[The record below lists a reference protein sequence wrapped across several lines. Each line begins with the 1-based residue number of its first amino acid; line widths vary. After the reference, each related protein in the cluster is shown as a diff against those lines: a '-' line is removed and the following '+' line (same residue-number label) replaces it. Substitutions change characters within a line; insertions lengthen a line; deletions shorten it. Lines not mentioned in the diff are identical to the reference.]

1 MAETEL
7 STTSTA
13 KPNVL
18 SSVNKNG
25 SGMDLAAVVT
35 ALVDAETVPQRVLT
49 ERAKETTE
57 TSISAYG
64 TLKGKVSDLN
74 TNLTSLEASSGRLP
88 FSDNSKVFIS
98 VIDETLAND
107 FVADITI
114 SQMATGQ
121 VLSYDLNT
129 ALNTSTAKASSTIDQ
144 GTYRIATTAWSSL
157 TPSSYDVVIN
167 STNNTVEG
175 LKDALNEVT
184 GVGAEIIDTGAGG
197 VKLLIKSEAGTDNSL
212 TITSTTGDTQFLSAK
227 SSTAT
232 TASLSGLSSVKSG
245 NDEMAAFG
253 VAISGNVLTVSGE
266 DTGGAGTLSFD
277 LTTAG
282 LEKLEISV
290 DVLAT
295 DNRVDLITKIDTA
308 IAAAVSSH
316 TKVTTATTTVEA
328 GILASGSGGAG

>member
-98 VIDETLAND
+98 VIDETLADD

-129 ALNTSTAKASSTIDQ
+129 ALNTTTAKASSTIDQ

-212 TITSTTGDTQFLSAK
+212 TITSTTGGTQFVSAK

-232 TASLSGLSSVKSG
+232 TASSDCNSYQG
-245 NDEMAAFG
+245 
-253 VAISGNVLTVSGE
+253 
-266 DTGGAGTLSFD
+266 
-277 LTTAG
+277 
-282 LEKLEISV
+282 
-290 DVLAT
+290 
-295 DNRVDLITKIDTA
+295 
-308 IAAAVSSH
+308 
-316 TKVTTATTTVEA
+316 
-328 GILASGSGGAG
+328 

>member
-1 MAETEL
+1 
-7 STTSTA
+7 
-13 KPNVL
+13 
-18 SSVNKNG
+18 
-25 SGMDLAAVVT
+25 MDLAAVVT

-98 VIDETLAND
+98 VIDETLADD

-129 ALNTSTAKASSTIDQ
+129 ALNTTTAKASSTIDQ

-212 TITSTTGDTQFLSAK
+212 TIT
-227 SSTAT
+227 
-232 TASLSGLSSVKSG
+232 
-245 NDEMAAFG
+245 
-253 VAISGNVLTVSGE
+253 
-266 DTGGAGTLSFD
+266 
-277 LTTAG
+277 
-282 LEKLEISV
+282 
-290 DVLAT
+290 
-295 DNRVDLITKIDTA
+295 
-308 IAAAVSSH
+308 
-316 TKVTTATTTVEA
+316 
-328 GILASGSGGAG
+328 

>member
-129 ALNTSTAKASSTIDQ
+129 ALSTTAKASSTIDQ
-144 GTYRIATTAWSSL
+144 GTYRIATTAWSTL

-175 LKDALNEVT
+175 LKEALNEVT
-184 GVGAEIIDTGAGG
+184 GVGAEIID
-197 VKLLIKSEAGTDNSL
+197 
-212 TITSTTGDTQFLSAK
+212 
-227 SSTAT
+227 
-232 TASLSGLSSVKSG
+232 
-245 NDEMAAFG
+245 
-253 VAISGNVLTVSGE
+253 
-266 DTGGAGTLSFD
+266 
-277 LTTAG
+277 
-282 LEKLEISV
+282 
-290 DVLAT
+290 
-295 DNRVDLITKIDTA
+295 NRNPWPQ
-308 IAAAVSSH
+308 SWR
-316 TKVTTATTTVEA
+316 
-328 GILASGSGGAG
+328 